1 MPDFSSAETEVLSK
15 IYSLLEDITSP
26 EKVTAILAQCAED
39 LNPYMAFLMRS
50 AGDSSWTRVSEDE
63 RRAQGRS
70 VLSTLLQKR
79 SMPGNRT
86 PLFHAIIQAKDR
98 NSSEILSPILAAC
111 RPLTAST
118 STDIRDACIIIDNN
132 EMFQSLRCSAEY
144 EDHLLSDSERLF
156 FSKTEK
162 RDAIEVKAEISN
174 SQSSNKPKFTADFMI
189 PMFQQRMRESGKLEL
204 YFVAQGRMWCLAFRN
219 LEGFPQPRAHLWTRI
234 RNRKVSVPANPWSV
248 SLSLVDGSLP
258 TPVEATVSISPARS
272 SSGGRTSVNDHDLEI
287 VGLSTKPKHQLVPT
301 RLESDAK
308 TKVDD
313 RRQKRTQREIY
324 ALFDS
329 SVLSSGSMYIT
340 DDGSLSGKVEA
351 ILADVSTGTKQKLKA
366 VAKDDV
372 PDNDVSSVCL

>member
-1 MPDFSSAETEVLSK
+1 
-15 IYSLLEDITSP
+15 
-26 EKVTAILAQCAED
+26 
-39 LNPYMAFLMRS
+39 
-50 AGDSSWTRVSEDE
+50 
-63 RRAQGRS
+63 
-70 VLSTLLQKR
+70 
-79 SMPGNRT
+79 MPGNRT

-118 STDIRDACIIIDNN
+118 STDIREACIIKDDN

-144 EDHLLSDSERLF
+144 EDRSFSGSERLF
-156 FSKTEK
+156 FPKTEN
-162 RDAIEVKAEISN
+162 RDAIEVKAEISS

-189 PMFQQRMRESGKLEL
+189 PMFQQRMRGEGKLEL
-204 YFVAQGRMWCLAFRN
+204 YLVAQGRMWCLIFHNPER
-219 LEGFPQPRAHLWTRI
+219 FPQPRAPLWTRI
-234 RNRKVSVPANPWSV
+234 RNRKVSIHANPWIV
-248 SLSLVDGSLP
+248 SLSLVDSSLP
-258 TPVEATVSISPARS
+258 TPVEATVSIGPARS
-272 SSGGRTSVNDHDLEI
+272 SSGGKVSIDNYELEI
-287 VGLSTKPKHQLVPT
+287 VQLSTKPKHQLVPT
-301 RLESDAK
+301 PLESDAK

-313 RRQKRTQREIY
+313 RRQKHTQREIH